1 MLFLVAAF
9 LLLGVLVGPPAHL
22 PPAVSLTAAAAIA
35 AWLLVF
41 AVRERHRRHRQR
53 S

>member
-1 MLFLVAAF
+1 MIFLVAAF
-9 LLLGVLVGPPAHL
+9 LLLGLLVGPPAHL
-22 PPAVSLTAAAAIA
+22 PPAVTLSAAVPIA

-41 AVRERHRRHRQR
+41 AVRERTRRHRQR